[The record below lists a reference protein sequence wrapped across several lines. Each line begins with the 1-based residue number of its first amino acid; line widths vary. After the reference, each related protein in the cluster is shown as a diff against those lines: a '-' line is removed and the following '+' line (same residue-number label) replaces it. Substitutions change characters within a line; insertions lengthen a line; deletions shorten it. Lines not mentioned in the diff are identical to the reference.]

1 MKKFLLFLLC
11 TVCMTAAAERISLSQ
26 YRGKQVK
33 MTAPQQVL
41 KAQQLR
47 KDLQSAPYSYSQMPQ
62 ASKQRVSSKNQVKA
76 SAYNQVI
83 ESTYNDYTQQGWGT
97 FYIAKYV
104 DFVQISDNWV
114 MAEADEELG
123 TPEVT
128 HPVNVSIQGLYQGL
142 CQELVGYIDTANDSL
157 WVPAQIAYTD
167 QTYGQMAIFGMT
179 PGEQEGYVGLTDSI
193 HFKLVEDEFGTVGYE
208 LTEPLIGYC
217 LFMLE
222 GEYAG
227 YIYDSFTS
235 ENFRLHQP
243 NYLFTY
249 STNSIPRDSEEFAGW
264 QEEEPQGVY
273 VENTGDAYR
282 VHGFPNV
289 LFTVDAVLDMYP
301 GEEEGTFE
309 VPFTQDMIYYTAQ
322 NIMVFLGNYA
332 GGADGRLDPTI
343 SGEGYIKEDGTFV
356 FAYPAYNEDGTPKVD
371 EESGKPV
378 YEYERFFPGAYQTST
393 DSEGQETTSLIWWS
407 MLMGR
412 MQMTPLNL
420 IEGVNTVLAPT
431 AAQTGSY
438 NLAGQRI
445 NAATRGI
452 SIQNGVK
459 VLK

>member
-11 TVCMTAAAERISLSQ
+11 TVCMTAAAERINLSQ

-33 MTAPQQVL
+33 MAAPQQVL
-41 KAQQLR
+41 KAQQFR
-47 KDLQSAPYSYSQMPQ
+47 KNLESAPFSYSQMPQ
-62 ASKQRVSSKNQVKA
+62 ATKQRVSSKHQVKA

-83 ESTYNDYTQQGWGT
+83 ESTYNDFTRQGWGT

-104 DFVQISDNWV
+104 DFVQINDTFL
-114 MAEADEELG
+114 MAEADEEAG

-128 HPVNVSIQGLYQGL
+128 HPVNVSIQGLLQGL

-157 WVPAQIAYTD
+157 WIPAQIGYVDETF
-167 QTYGQMAIFGMT
+167 GQMALLGMI
-179 PGEQEGYVGLTDSI
+179 PGEEEGYVGLVDSI
-193 HFKLVEDEFGTVGYE
+193 HFKLVEDEFGAVGYE
-208 LTEPLIGYC
+208 LSEPLIGYC

-222 GEYAG
+222 GEYANS
-227 YIYDSFTS
+227 IYDAFTS

-249 STNSIPRDSEEFAGW
+249 STNSLVEGTDDFAGW
-264 QEEEPQGVY
+264 KEEEPQGVY
-273 VENTGDAYR
+273 VENTGDVYH
-282 VHGFPNV
+282 VHGFPNIA
-289 LFTVDAVLDMYP
+289 FTVDAVLDIYP
-301 GEEEGTFE
+301 SEEGSIFE
-309 VPFTQDMIYYTAQ
+309 VPFTQDMIYYSGASS
-322 NIMVFLGNYA
+322 MVFLGNYA
-332 GGADGRLDPTI
+332 GDAEGRLDPTI

-378 YEYERFFPGAYQTST
+378 YEYESFFPGFFKTTT
-393 DSEGQETTSLIWWS
+393 DSEGQETTGLRWFG

-412 MQMTPLNL
+412 MQMTPLTL
-420 IEGVNTVLAPT
+420 IEGVDTVLAPT
-431 AAQTGSY
+431 TAHTGSY